1 MNISKKI
8 MNYNT
13 LLGEKVIKKRN
24 WTSRI
29 LNFIKKNKIV
39 SISIVLF
46 LLCVNVNL
54 ILIARFLSIL
64 QYIKQKYYIYLKII
78 KKVSIIEQ
86 KE

>member
-54 ILIARFLSIL
+54 VLMAKFLHVL
-64 QYIKQKYYIYLKII
+64 QFIK
-78 KKVSIIEQ
+78 
-86 KE
+86 

>member
-29 LNFIKKNKIV
+29 LNFIKENKIV

-64 QYIKQKYYIYLKII
+64 QYIK
-78 KKVSIIEQ
+78 
-86 KE
+86 

>member
-54 ILIARFLSIL
+54 VLIAKFLHVL
-64 QYIKQKYYIYLKII
+64 QFIK
-78 KKVSIIEQ
+78 
-86 KE
+86 